1 MDCQGLLNIL
11 DGHHL
16 LIAYGGPL
24 NVPLTGASP
33 DSRQIHPGNLF
44 CAMKGARQDGHLFIP
59 DALAKGAVAVLVE
72 HPVSLPFGVA
82 WLQVR
87 NAYEAFGLVAE
98 AVAGKPADGLKLLA
112 VTGTNGKT
120 TTAYLLRAILRK
132 AGHSTGMIGTVE
144 YDLGGRA
151 DAGEGK
157 DGRIVLPADRTT
169 PTPFLLQELFAR
181 MADNHVEYAVLEAS
195 SHALAQRR
203 LGTATCV
210 GAVFTN
216 LTEDHLDYHRT
227 MDEYYEAK
235 KLLFT
240 RHLAKGAPIVINC
253 DDPYGRRL
261 SQELRTDR
269 QTLGFSFLEDALADV
284 QASVTSQSANGTA
297 FTLHFPDGQRW
308 ELFTPLPGRYNAQN
322 VAGAAVLA
330 WALGIPSADVCQ
342 TVRECPGAPGRL
354 QAIPIPGQRFA
365 AFVDYAHTDD
375 ALTNVLTTLRNLPH
389 HRLLVVFGCGGDRDR
404 AKRPK
409 MGHAAAQLAD
419 RLFVTSDNPRTE
431 QPEAIISEILPGI
444 PAGTD
449 YVAIPDRREAIR
461 QAMRE
466 ATAGDILLVAG
477 KGHED
482 YQEINGV
489 KHHFNDAEEI
499 ASAVALLP
507 AFRG

>member
-1 MDCQGLLNIL
+1 MDCQTLLNIL
-11 DGHHL
+11 DGHRL
-16 LIAYGGPL
+16 LSAFGGPL
-24 NVPLTGASP
+24 TKPLTGASP
-33 DSRQIHPGNLF
+33 DSRQIRPGNLF
-44 CAMKGARQDGHLFIP
+44 CAMKGARLDGHLFIP
-59 DALAKGAVAVLVE
+59 EALAKGAVAVLVE
-72 HPVSLPFGVA
+72 HPVSLPPDVA
-82 WLQVR
+82 WIQVR
-87 NAYEAFGLVAE
+87 RAYEAFGLVAE
-98 AVAGKPADGLKLLA
+98 AVAGRPADSLRLIA

-120 TTAYLLRAILRK
+120 TTAYLLRAILSA
-132 AGHSTGMIGTVE
+132 AGHATGMVGTVE
-144 YDLGGRA
+144 YDLGA
-151 DAGEGK
+151 KAAAGQEKGHA
-157 DGRIVLPADRTT
+157 IVLPADRTT

-181 MADNHVEYAVLEAS
+181 MVENRVEYAVLEAS

-203 LGTATCV
+203 LGTAACA

-235 KLLFT
+235 KLLCT
-240 RHLAKGAPIVINC
+240 RHLAKAAPMAINC
-253 DDPYGRRL
+253 DDSYGRRL
-261 SQELRTDR
+261 TRELSSDIRTF
-269 QTLGFSFLEDALADV
+269 GFSFHGDSCANV
-284 QASVTSQSANGTA
+284 QASLNSQSATGSA
-297 FTLHFPDGQRW
+297 FTLYFPDGQRW
-308 ELFTPLPGRYNAQN
+308 EVSTPLPGGYNAQN
-322 VAGAAVLA
+322 AAGAAVLA
-330 WALGIPSADVCQ
+330 WALNIPSADACRA
-342 TVRECPGAPGRL
+342 VRECPGAPGRL
-354 QAIPIPGQRFA
+354 QSIPIPGQRFA

-409 MGHAAAQLAD
+409 MGRAAAQLAD
-419 RLFVTSDNPRTE
+419 RLYVTSDNPRTE
-431 QPEAIISEILPGI
+431 RPEAIIDEILPGI

-461 QAMRE
+461 QAMHE

-499 ASAVALLP
+499 AAAVALLP
-507 AFRG
+507 AY